1 MRPRIVVFM
10 GGEDQHANI
19 SAQSGKWVCQ
29 YIPRSQYDVTPVH
42 VTAKGQW
49 KVPLGTIPRT
59 GDVHR
64 TIDMLT
70 SVTEAQEPT
79 QAMER
84 LFARPVDSI
93 ITLLRGKGGDDGAM
107 HSMGDMLRIRVA
119 GSGHATSQTA
129 SHKHHFSQA
138 IREISSMPY
147 SRFIPHTIRPEE
159 LADELRGELTPPF
172 FIKPNTGAGSH
183 GIMHIQNDT
192 DIARAIRDLTKHPRD
207 VILQEAL
214 PGLELAVTVFLDAHG
229 TLHVLPATVI
239 TPKGA
244 SFYDYHTKNRDNGAH
259 FHPVH
264 ESDKSII
271 EQAEEIAR
279 NVYTSLACKGITT
292 IDMIANGNTIDVLEL
307 NTIPTFHSA
316 SPIHYQLNVAG
327 MHPEQLMKLAYSL

>member
-10 GGEDQHANI
+10 GGEDQHA
-19 SAQSGKWVCQ
+19 SASTQSGKWACQ

-42 VTAKGQW
+42 VGNDGMW
-49 KVPLGTIPRT
+49 KVPLGTIPKT

-64 TIDMLT
+64 TIDMLA

-107 HSMGDMLRIRVA
+107 HNMGDMLRIRVA
-119 GSGHATSQTA
+119 GSGHTTSQTA
-129 SHKHHFSQA
+129 SHKHRFSQA
-138 IREISSMPY
+138 MREIGPMPY
-147 SRFIPHTIRPEE
+147 SRFIPHTMNPEE
-159 LADELRGELTPPF
+159 LADELRGELVPPF

-183 GIMHIQNDT
+183 GIVHIQSDA

-207 VILQEAL
+207 IILQEAL
-214 PGLELAVTVFLDAHG
+214 PGLELAVTVFSDAQG
-229 TLHVLPATVI
+229 KLRVLPATVV

-259 FHPVH
+259 FHAVH
-264 ESDKSII
+264 ESDKSVV

-279 NVYTSLACKGITT
+279 NVYTSLACEGIAT

-307 NTIPTFHSA
+307 NTIPTFHNA
-316 SPIHYQLNVAG
+316 SPIHHQLQTAG
-327 MHPEQLMKLAYSL
+327 MHPEQLVKLAYGL